1 LITTGRTKQV
11 ASLSTVELLRRVP
24 IFRLI
29 PESQILFLAGAVK
42 KHQFKR
48 AELMFEAGQR
58 LGFLVIILSGQ
69 VRVLMVEDDGKQ
81 AVVATLGAWECVGE
95 MGILDGEAQSATVIA
110 DTPVDALLLSQDA
123 FLHCIQNNAHL
134 AVAMLRC
141 LVGRLRNANQKIAS
155 LAYVSVYGRVAQYL
169 VDNATE
175 SETGDL
181 ILAKKLS
188 QVEMSQ
194 TIGASREMIS
204 QALKTFESQS
214 FLQKMESGKFRV
226 NTHILKDRPD
236 LMPGVVLNLNRGNRS
251 VVTAFVPGPYAGKGA
266 SLIGT

>member
-1 LITTGRTKQV
+1 M

-24 IFRLI
+24 LFRAI

-42 KHQFKR
+42 KHQFRR
-48 AELMFEAGQR
+48 AELLLVAGQR
-58 LGFLVIILSGQ
+58 LGSLVIILSGQ

-95 MGILDGEAQSATVIA
+95 MGILDGEVQVATVIA
-110 DTPVDALLLSQDA
+110 DTPVDALLISQDA
-123 FLHCIQNNAHL
+123 FLHCIQSDAHL
-134 AVAMLRC
+134 AVALLRC
-141 LVGRLRNANQKIAS
+141 LVGRLRKANQKIAS

-169 VDNATE
+169 VDSATE

-181 ILAKKLS
+181 ILANKLS

-194 TIGASREMIS
+194 TLGASREMIS
-204 QALKTFESQS
+204 QALKAFESRS

-226 NTHILKDRPD
+226 NTNILKDRPD
-236 LMPGVVLNLNRGNRS
+236 LMPGVVLTLSRSNRS
-251 VVTAFVPGPYAGKGA
+251 AESAFAPCP
-266 SLIGT
+266 

>member
-1 LITTGRTKQV
+1 M

-24 IFRLI
+24 LFRAI
-29 PESQILFLAGAVK
+29 PESQILFLASAVT

-48 AELMFEAGQR
+48 AELVFEAGQR
-58 LGFLVIILSGQ
+58 LGSLVILLSGQ
-69 VRVLMVEDDGKQ
+69 VRILMVEDDGKQ

-95 MGILDGEAQSATVIA
+95 MSILDGEAQSATVIA
-110 DTPVDALLLSQDA
+110 DTPVDALLLSKDA
-123 FLHCIQNNAHL
+123 FLHCIQNDAHL

-141 LVGRLRNANQKIAS
+141 LVGRLRKANQKIAS

-169 VDNATE
+169 VDTATE

-204 QALKTFESQS
+204 QALKAFENQA

-226 NTHILKDRPD
+226 NTNILKDRPD
-236 LMPGVVLNLNRGNRS
+236 LMPGVVLNLSRS
-251 VVTAFVPGPYAGKGA
+251 SRSAA
-266 SLIGT
+266 SSFAPCP

>member
-1 LITTGRTKQV
+1 M

-24 IFRLI
+24 LFRAI

-42 KHQFKR
+42 KHQFRR
-48 AELMFEAGQR
+48 AELLLVAGQR
-58 LGFLVIILSGQ
+58 LGSLVIILSGQ

-95 MGILDGEAQSATVIA
+95 MGILDGEVQVATVIA
-110 DTPVDALLLSQDA
+110 DTPVDALLISQDA
-123 FLHCIQNNAHL
+123 FLHCIQSDAHL
-134 AVAMLRC
+134 AVALLRC
-141 LVGRLRNANQKIAS
+141 LVGRLRKANQKIAS

-169 VDNATE
+169 VDSATE

-181 ILAKKLS
+181 ILANKLS

-194 TIGASREMIS
+194 TLGASREMIS
-204 QALKTFESQS
+204 QALKAFESRS

-226 NTHILKDRPD
+226 NTNILKDRPD
-236 LMPGVVLNLNRGNRS
+236 LMPGVVLTLSRS
-251 VVTAFVPGPYAGKGA
+251 SRSAESAFAPCP
-266 SLIGT
+266 